1 MPDIFDKLAAEA
13 KVKSGRKDPLAY
25 DAGPLAGQRVPGL
38 LKRGNVDVNHR
49 PIVKN
54 DDGTSST
61 IFSVTVPIGK
71 DGKSRKWDDPGITG
85 YALVPSLANGRFLTP
100 DGKKPDEKNKEAM
113 QKLEDAATA
122 HYDKTREHLGVF
134 KSDKDADTYAG
145 QTHAW
150 LPDNTSRQ
158 VYAGSYDEKGS
169 SPKTDG
175 QQPSSGDIFDQLAA
189 EQKQTQPQHIDTHG
203 VTLSAAPP
211 QSAFQRFK
219 SMLANGAVGHALEST
234 MPRVADTL
242 DLHPSTTYGP
252 DYERQGEQ
260 LISPEELVPGNPT
273 STAGQLGK
281 GALRGVG
288 EMTSA
293 PAMATGAAIAATGG
307 LAGAA
312 APIAGG
318 VIRSG
323 SAGAGA
329 AQTFKQL
336 YDAYKLK
343 QDGAPAGDAVEAA
356 GAAIPGIAATIPAAG
371 ELLKLGG
378 KGAQKSAEGIIAHGV
393 IGARDA
399 DVKRG
404 ADPGKGYFQSGRS
417 PSLSMTGIADR
428 AKAGMGVTSAALQK
442 AYGNADASG
451 KLIPVQAVRSA
462 LQSTIGD
469 AWQSMTNAGGT
480 GDTGSLGKFA
490 ATFEPELQAAE
501 KRGGFKPSE
510 LWEIR
515 KNIDKNTNW
524 KDITKLDLSAIRQQT
539 SGAIGGL
546 LKEAVPE
553 TVDLN
558 SAYVNQLKLQGRAEQ
573 RAATGQHSLGSLATK
588 AALGAAGA
596 LTGSGHGAPEV
607 AAGTLGALA
616 LDSVPVK
623 TAGAAALHGIG
634 EVAEG
639 AGKVAGKV
647 PDAVAEGLAGAAA
660 VPKKDDEEFKVTQT
674 GPNSYAGPTIE
685 LAPAAGAGGSV
696 TGSDT
701 PAVTVDPQLKE
712 QPADSQPGEVDGRD
726 DSQSDEDVN
735 QAAPQPQAELYT
747 PETHQFSPAQWAAAN
762 PDGNQDEALAEA
774 QRQGYEVAS

>member
-25 DAGPLAGQRVPGL
+25 DAGPLAGQKVPGL

-100 DGKKPDEKNKEAM
+100 DGKKPDENNKEAM
-113 QKLEDAATA
+113 QKLEDAATD
-122 HYDKTREHLGVF
+122 HYDKTREHLGIF

-158 VYAGSYDEKGS
+158 VYAGSYDEKGD

-211 QSAFQRFK
+211 QSAYQRFK
-219 SMLANGAVGHALEST
+219 NMLANSAIGHSVEQT
-234 MPRVADTL
+234 MPRVSDAL
-242 DLHPSTTYGP
+242 DLHPTTVYGP
-252 DYERQGEQ
+252 EYERQGEQ

-273 STAGQLGK
+273 STVAQLGK

-318 VIRSG
+318 VIRAG

-343 QDGAPAGDAVEAA
+343 QQGAPTGDAVEAA
-356 GAAIPGIAATIPAAG
+356 GAAIPGIAATIPAAS

-417 PSLSMTGIADR
+417 PSLSMAGIADR
-428 AKAGMGVTSAALQK
+428 AKAGMDVTSAALQK

-451 KLIPVQAVRSA
+451 KLIPLQAVRDA

-524 KDITKLDLSAIRQQT
+524 KDITKLDLSAIRQRT

-573 RAATGQHSLGSLATK
+573 RAATGQHSLSSLATK
-588 AALGAAGA
+588 GALGAGGA
-596 LTGSGHGAPEV
+596 LLGAGHGAPE
-607 AAGTLGALA
+607 AAVGTLGALA

-623 TAGAAALHGIG
+623 TTGAAALHLAG

-639 AGKVAGKV
+639 AGNIADKV
-647 PDAVAEGLAGAAA
+647 PDAGAEGLAGAAA
-660 VPKKDDEEFKVTQT
+660 APKKDDEDFKVTQT
-674 GPNSYAGPTIE
+674 GPNTFAGPTVE
-685 LAPAAGAGGSV
+685 LAPAAGGGSALS
-696 TGSDT
+696 GSA
-701 PAVTVDPQLKE
+701 PPVPVDPQLKE
-712 QPADSQPGEVDGRD
+712 EPANSQPGEVNDGD
-726 DSQSDEDVN
+726 NGQTNEDVD
-735 QAAPQPQAELYT
+735 QRAPQQQAELYT